1 MGEPQRGMSVA
12 LYRVWQVSP
21 LLVRVLLTGWLLLL
35 VRRGRPFFF
44 FHPRPLSVVPATRLF
59 LLYLCMEAT
68 WKNAG
73 LPSRNGAPDDD
84 QRKELPFELGM
95 ERTRT
100 EVRTKWTKKNNT
112 MHAYG
117 TG

>member
-1 MGEPQRGMSVA
+1 MASVA
-12 LYRVWQVSP
+12 LARA
-21 LLVRVLLTGWLLLL
+21 RFADWLAPPARTERKTL
-35 VRRGRPFFF
+35 FFF